1 MAYFGLCGLLLLQL
15 KYETKLSK
23 KNSGDLPVI
32 GHSMN
37 TEMFGRKHTPQIS
50 ELYVELPSV
59 NLRLLRKFDHP
70 PCGTSKGKQIIA
82 RAALDG
88 RVSGKTAISCGPIH
102 SQFLSQLPDSIA
114 SQSHVNLGRRTGL

>member
-1 MAYFGLCGLLLLQL
+1 MIRSETRGSRACLAYFGLCGLLLLQL

-50 ELYVELPSV
+50 ELYVEL
-59 NLRLLRKFDHP
+59 R
-70 PCGTSKGKQIIA
+70 TSLEFAAPAQI
-82 RAALDG
+82 
-88 RVSGKTAISCGPIH
+88 
-102 SQFLSQLPDSIA
+102 
-114 SQSHVNLGRRTGL
+114 